1 MKCDDVLLLLPDDA
15 LGTLDESDRR
25 QVRAH
30 LRGCAACRAEA
41 ARLDEGLTSFASSL
55 EAEAPPELEDR
66 VMAVLQEEWAD
77 AEASSGSARHGW
89 VRWLS
94 VAAVI
99 VALAGAVAWGSVSQ
113 VRASRFSED
122 ATAYHTFLSTLGGK
136 DVRVG
141 TLRQVDDSS
150 VQGSVVL
157 YDGDTERSWALVLLK
172 APGYSGEL
180 TATLTSPTG
189 HPIALFPAKVESDGE
204 GSAWLVTSGDLSGYD
219 TVTVTDETGTVV
231 ATAPISQAD

>member
-1 MKCDDVLLLLPDDA
+1 MHCPRASEPRSSWRTSAGRRARKWRSWRGSRWVRPRRGFARRSSDCGRRWRSSMKCDDVLLLLPDDA

-66 VMAVLQEEWAD
+66 VMAVLQEEWAE
-77 AEASSGSARHGW
+77 AEAGSGSGRHGW

-122 ATAYHTFLSTLGGK
+122 AT
-136 DVRVG
+136 
-141 TLRQVDDSS
+141 
-150 VQGSVVL
+150 
-157 YDGDTERSWALVLLK
+157 
-172 APGYSGEL
+172 
-180 TATLTSPTG
+180 
-189 HPIALFPAKVESDGE
+189 
-204 GSAWLVTSGDLSGYD
+204 
-219 TVTVTDETGTVV
+219 
-231 ATAPISQAD
+231 